1 MAIRPYEAKDK
12 ENVQFICL
20 NSDGPD
26 EFSEIGRHFL
36 LTTYCDY
43 YTEQEPENC
52 FVATDENDNA
62 VGYILC
68 GENFDKFKEVFMEEY
83 TSRLAHSEF
92 HCSESKKTTLMLEK
106 FKEEYPAHLHIDL
119 LPDYH
124 RKGLGT
130 ILMDTLCA
138 HLREKGVKGIMLTLW
153 YKNTSACR
161 FYEKYGFEIL
171 HNEAPELAY
180 GLKL

>member
-68 GENFDKFKEVFMEEY
+68 AENFDKFKKREAK
-83 TSRLAHSEF
+83 R
-92 HCSESKKTTLMLEK
+92 
-106 FKEEYPAHLHIDL
+106 
-119 LPDYH
+119 
-124 RKGLGT
+124 
-130 ILMDTLCA
+130 LCA
-138 HLREKGVKGIMLTLW
+138 FFLGG
-153 YKNTSACR
+153 
-161 FYEKYGFEIL
+161 KYRRDFSL
-171 HNEAPELAY
+171 Y
-180 GLKL
+180 F